1 MSTAPPS
8 RLEPTRESGIPRLP
22 PWHLARPGLATALHD
37 TEEPLVVLR
46 GPGGAGKTTLAAEIA
61 HHALAEG
68 RAVVWLDVSRLDDRT
83 RIARDAARRLAA
95 VGALDEGVDP
105 DAVAGGLAETAT
117 ALRRP
122 ALLVLDGYGSRMH
135 GDVDDDVLA
144 ALRTSSTL
152 TVVVTTRLVGRL
164 ESLEARLRTG
174 VRVVT
179 TDELAFDAVQVAG
192 LCAAAGITV
201 PDEAVDRT
209 VAATGG
215 LPVFVRAVVLAARED
230 GLPLTVASR
239 STIVAVASRAGRM
252 LLDAESRDTLAD
264 VLNVLTVPPAVTED
278 LAELLVDG
286 GRAALRAAEE
296 AGLGDRV
303 TTRGVERF
311 RFTPVVRTTL
321 RSRLRQAD
329 PDRYRLALE
338 TTTAWASRTSD
349 HAIGLETSLER
360 GDYTAAQAHLLAR
373 WASPSS
379 RMPDD
384 ARQAVYELSLG
395 TLARYPILA
404 LATALLY
411 FSDRRD
417 RVRAAEMLAVAVAG
431 AVAWYPR
438 ASPGE
443 RAILLG
449 AESVAYRLLGRGG
462 RAASAARRALR
473 AIDQIPLGEDPL
485 LDAARPL
492 GMQQLAGSLL
502 AVGDLEAALSAAE
515 LAALALPRDDPRT
528 LQARIQLAGIL
539 ATEGQ
544 VDRAA
549 EIVDDL
555 PTDAELVRAF
565 GVYYAAMATIAR
577 AYVALERADV
587 DGARSQLRLLDE
599 EMRTNEYW
607 PLHALAWSD
616 LDLMTGATEATGA
629 TGTQDRLDPADSRAP
644 ASATWRGRLAVARS
658 HVALAQGRG
667 DEATGELR
675 GLSSEDPVVRAAR
688 ARVRHG
694 QGDDAPALKELGS
707 PPDSTF
713 GTRVA
718 IEHHILRGLC
728 LAGTG
733 DKQAATRELERA
745 LALSRSTGCRL
756 PWLLTSEADRAVVT
770 GLAGHA
776 AEVLGD
782 LPVVVPSRVGLTTL
796 SERELVVL
804 EHLASGQELPGIA
817 RTLHVSPN
825 TVKTQLR
832 GVYRKLGVRGRDDA
846 VLEARRR
853 GILR

>member
-22 PWHLARPGLATALHD
+22 PWHLARPGLAAALHD

-68 RAVVWLDVSRLDDRT
+68 RAVVWLDASRLDDRT

-201 PDEAVDRT
+201 ADEAVDRT

-230 GLPLTVASR
+230 DLPLTVASR
-239 STIVAVASRAGRM
+239 STIVAVASKAGRM
-252 LLDAESRDTLAD
+252 LLDAEGQDALTDTLD
-264 VLNVLTVPPAVTED
+264 VLTVPPAVTED
-278 LAELLVDG
+278 LAELLVTG
-286 GRAALRAAEE
+286 GRTALRAAEE

-321 RSRLRQAD
+321 RSRLRDTD

-338 TTTAWASRTSD
+338 TATAWASRTRD
-349 HAIGLETSLER
+349 HAVGLESSLER
-360 GDYTAAQAHLLAR
+360 GDYAAAQAHLLAR
-373 WASPSS
+373 WSYPSS

-384 ARQAVYELSLG
+384 ARQSIYELSLG

-417 RVRAAEMLAVAVAG
+417 RVRATEMLALAVAG

-449 AESVAYRLLGRGG
+449 AESVACRLLGRGG
-462 RAASAARRALR
+462 RAAGAARKALR
-473 AIDQIPLGEDPL
+473 AIEQTPLGDDAL

-492 GMQQLAGSLL
+492 GLQHLAGSLL
-502 AVGDLEAALSAAE
+502 AVGDLAAALDAAE
-515 LAALALPRDDPRT
+515 LATLALPQDDART
-528 LQARIQLAGIL
+528 LQARIHLAGLL

-549 EIVDDL
+549 EIVDGAPSD
-555 PTDAELVRAF
+555 PELVQGF
-565 GVYYAAMATIAR
+565 GVYYSAMATIAR
-577 AYVALERADV
+577 AYVALERGDV
-587 DGARSQLRLLDE
+587 DGARSLLVLLDE

-616 LDLMTGATEATGA
+616 LDLMTGATGTSGA
-629 TGTQDRLDPADSRAP
+629 HARLDPADSRAP

-658 HVALAQGRG
+658 HVALTQGRG
-667 DEATGELR
+667 DAAAGELR
-675 GLSSEDPVVRAAR
+675 RLSSEDPAVRAAR
-688 ARVRHG
+688 ARVHHG
-694 QGDDAPALKELGS
+694 QGDDVQALKELGA
-707 PPDSTF
+707 PPRTAF

-718 IEHHILRGLC
+718 IEHHVLRGLC
-728 LAGTG
+728 VAGTG
-733 DKQAATRELERA
+733 DLPAATRELDRA
-745 LALSRSTGCRL
+745 LALSRATGCRL
-756 PWLLTSEADRAVVT
+756 PWLLTSEADRAVLAEICGDVT
-770 GLAGHA
+770 D
-776 AEVLGD
+776 VLGD
-782 LPVVVPSRVGLTTL
+782 LPVVVPSTVGVTTL

-804 EHLASGQELPGIA
+804 EQLAGGQEIPTIA
-817 RTLHVSPN
+817 GALHVSPN

-832 GVYRKLGVRGRDDA
+832 SLYRKLGVRGREDA
-846 VLEARRR
+846 VREARRR